1 MSQFHDSLYGRMP
14 FQHKKAALLVR
25 LIFLTF
31 GCWQQIERLA
41 VCHWT
46 GQNYPS
52 RFTMLVFLENNV
64 KMRVPGSSRTSFT
77 SFKKLSLKQ
86 MAAGFSGTQKFGS
99 LQLDPLDPTCSAHL
113 PWNCHGKPTNPTAPL
128 GVRGPTRS
136 KNRALQHWSD
146 APGG

>member
-1 MSQFHDSLYGRMP
+1 
-14 FQHKKAALLVR
+14 VR

-64 KMRVPGSSRTSFT
+64 KMMVPGSSRT

-86 MAAGFSGTQKFGS
+86 MAAGFSGTQKWVVA
-99 LQLDPLDPTCSAHL
+99 T
-113 PWNCHGKPTNPTAPL
+113 
-128 GVRGPTRS
+128 
-136 KNRALQHWSD
+136 
-146 APGG
+146 